1 MKDLKINKGNDMAK
15 KIDKKILMQIRKT
28 KSLAELE
35 AFMQR
40 FYEQAFKDGA
50 NADVDPNINYVAI
63 KKGVKYECGCCGAE
77 LILDEREVEDE

>member
-1 MKDLKINKGNDMAK
+1 MRKK
-15 KIDKKILMQIRKT
+15 KIIDRRTLANIRKM
-28 KSLAELE
+28 SLNQLGTFLE
-35 AFMQR
+35 E

-77 LILDEREVEDE
+77 LILEESEIADE